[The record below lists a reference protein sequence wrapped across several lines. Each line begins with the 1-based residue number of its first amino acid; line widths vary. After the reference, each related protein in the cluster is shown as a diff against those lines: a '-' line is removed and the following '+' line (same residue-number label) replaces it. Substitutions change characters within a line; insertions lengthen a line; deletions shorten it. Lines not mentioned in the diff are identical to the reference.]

1 MKCSR
6 CRRRPPAGPRSKY
19 CTSCFQVLAAD
30 AGRKSGGNS
39 QGNPGNAGNPY
50 ARGSAGYVDNPC
62 ARGHAGNAGNPCAR
76 GNASNVGNA
85 RKGAVKKH
93 AGKRSGIRRSAKQ
106 ALVVKK
112 VWLDL
117 ILSGRK
123 TWEIRGMATS
133 KRCWIHFAESQAGG
147 LLMGRA
153 RLVDCIP
160 LSATTEAGFKKDFTR
175 HRVPSLKVVPYKR
188 PYAWVF
194 ERSGA
199 LF

>member
-1 MKCSR
+1 M
-6 CRRRPPAGPRSKY
+6 
-19 CTSCFQVLAAD
+19 
-30 AGRKSGGNS
+30 
-39 QGNPGNAGNPY
+39 
-50 ARGSAGYVDNPC
+50 
-62 ARGHAGNAGNPCAR
+62 
-76 GNASNVGNA
+76 
-85 RKGAVKKH
+85 
-93 AGKRSGIRRSAKQ
+93 
-106 ALVVKK
+106 VKK

-175 HRVPSLKVVPYKR
+175 HRLPSLKVVPYKK

-194 ERSGA
+194 EDAERFAKPYTYEHRQGA
-199 LF
+199 VTWVDC

>member
-50 ARGSAGYVDNPC
+50 ARGSAG
-62 ARGHAGNAGNPCAR
+62 
-76 GNASNVGNA
+76 NVGNA

-194 ERSGA
+194 EGA
-199 LF
+199 ERFSKPYRYEHRQGAVIWVDC

>member
-1 MKCSR
+1 MVQVKSLLVFDEVLQVSSEATCRSSFEVLHVLFSGAGRR
-6 CRRRPPAGPRSKY
+6 CRARVRR
-19 CTSCFQVLAAD
+19 
-30 AGRKSGGNS
+30 NS

-50 ARGSAGYVDNPC
+50 ARGSAG
-62 ARGHAGNAGNPCAR
+62 
-76 GNASNVGNA
+76 NVGNA

-153 RLVDCIP
+153 L
-160 LSATTEAGFKKDFTR
+160 
-175 HRVPSLKVVPYKR
+175 
-188 PYAWVF
+188 
-194 ERSGA
+194 
-199 LF
+199 